1 MWALVESG
9 SITATYNQPKAIQI
23 GDIKYP
29 KNIFEVWS
37 KSELE
42 AVGLYEVVYDRTNFK
57 DKEYYVNTDETL
69 TFASNKV
76 TASWGTATAKPL
88 NDSGSGENLV
98 KGLKT
103 LHKEIINQQAYSI
116 LKSSDWMVVRNAES
130 SKAIPSDWLDFRV
143 DVRSTASDM
152 KDKID
157 AVSDV
162 DALAALYVYTDNDPN
177 PSTRPLGEFP
187 TPPSS

>member
-9 SITATYNQPKAIQI
+9 SIIATYNQPKAIQI
-23 GDIKYP
+23 GDVKYP
-29 KNIFEVWS
+29 ANIFELWS

-42 AVGLYEVVYDRTNFK
+42 AVGLYEVVYDRTNLK
-57 DKEYYVNTDETL
+57 DKEYYINTNENL
-69 TFASNKV
+69 TFASNTV
-76 TASWGTATAKPL
+76 TASWGTATAK
-88 NDSGSGENLV
+88 NLDT
-98 KGLKT
+98 LKSE
-103 LHKEIINQQAYSI
+103 HKKTIDDQAYS
-116 LKSSDWMVVRNAES
+116 LLQPNDWLVVRKAES

-143 DVRSTASDM
+143 DVRSTASSM

-162 DALAALYVYTDNDPN
+162 DALAALYVYNNAN
-177 PSTRPLGEFP
+177 PPVRPLGEFP